1 MSYLKINLTVKEVM
15 KIAKSSY
22 SIGLAKE
29 AESPENPGGLEK
41 RVALIPRDIQDLI
54 NSGFDVYVESGAGE
68 GIGFSDTEYQ
78 KAGAIIQ
85 TSDEIYRNKQMV
97 IKFKGPPINKISDM
111 SPGTILFCMA
121 HFHSFPERANLLEQ
135 RQINVIAM
143 EEILASPKSIPDEI
157 IKSKCFVNEKLLS
170 QNEELENLHIGF
182 LGYEDSLIGG
192 VRRAGNR
199 NPKSLSIYQKNIH
212 KDELSHFGNRSL
224 YFYDSMFFKNESL
237 LNLLKES
244 ECQVFNLQEYLDKKT
259 SSRIVKEY
267 RDSHPPF
274 KFGGRRIQCLHET
287 GMAGARYGLKLL
299 KENSSKKITEGKNV
313 NVSVLGYG
321 NVGMGAINECY
332 QQGVRQIQILGRS
345 HTKEGTIENY
355 LKNSNLIINGAEQ
368 SKELRG
374 KNFLIKKNY
383 IGEVISPGSV
393 VIDLV
398 GGSSSNRS
406 PVEDVIECTYLTNP
420 HFERE
425 GVLFSALWGWPMLG
439 MMKESAVRYS
449 GQILDILIE
458 QHGFKNG
465 LNDLQPGVQ
474 RALVCGPF
482 NGV

>member
-1 MSYLKINLTVKEVM
+1 VRNITKKSYN
-15 KIAKSSY
+15 
-22 SIGLAKE
+22 IGVAKE

-41 RVALIPRDIQDLI
+41 RVALIPSDIKNLI
-54 NSGFDVYVESGAGE
+54 KSGFYVYVEYGAGE
-68 GIGFSDTEYQ
+68 GLGFKDTEYE
-78 KAGAIIQ
+78 KAGAILQ
-85 TSDEIYRNKQMV
+85 SSEEIYRNKQMV
-97 IKFKGPPINKISDM
+97 IKFKGPPINKIPDM

-121 HFHSFPERANLLEQ
+121 HFHSFPERAKLLKQ
-135 RQINVIAM
+135 KQINVIAM

-157 IKSKCFVNEKLLS
+157 IKSKCFVNEILLG
-170 QNEELENLHIGF
+170 QTELYEELHIGF
-182 LGYEDSLIGG
+182 LGYEESLIGG
-192 VRRAGNR
+192 IRRAGNR
-199 NPKSLSIYQKNIH
+199 NPRSLSIYQKNIQRN
-212 KDELSHFGNRSL
+212 ELSNLGAKSL
-224 YFYDSMFFKNESL
+224 YFYDSNFFKDESL
-237 LNLLKES
+237 LHLLKES
-244 ECQVFNLQEYLDKKT
+244 DCQVFNLQEYLNEKT
-259 SSRIVKEY
+259 SSRDVDDY
-267 RDSHPPF
+267 RNSHPPF
-274 KFGGRRIQCLHET
+274 EFGGRRIQCLHET
-287 GMAGARYGLKLL
+287 GMAGARYGMTLL
-299 KENSSKKITEGKNV
+299 RESSSKKITEGKNI

-345 HTKEGTIENY
+345 HTKEGVIEDY
-355 LKNSNLIINGAEQ
+355 MKASNLIINGAEQ

-374 KNFLIKKNY
+374 KNFLIKKKY

-420 HFERE
+420 HFERD

-458 QHGFKNG
+458 QHGFKND
-465 LNDLQPGVQ
+465 LNDLHPGVK

-482 NGV
+482 IGK